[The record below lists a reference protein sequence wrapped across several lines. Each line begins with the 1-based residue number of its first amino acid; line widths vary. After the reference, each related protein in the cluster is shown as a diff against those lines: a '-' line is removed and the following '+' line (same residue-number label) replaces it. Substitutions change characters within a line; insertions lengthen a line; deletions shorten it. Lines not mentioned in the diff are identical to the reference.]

1 LSPKEQKVEAKELR
15 ESLVDQ
21 FKGDKKSQFNRF
33 LIALGSGI
41 LAQDGSKTPTEVL
54 GKALIPAF
62 DSYLK
67 AEQQDKKNILE
78 ATKLRIAEDNNKL
91 LNEVRLATLGA
102 KQNLTTKDMQT
113 IISNAPF
120 SPLRKRIEKQVIE
133 GLANKTITLP
143 GVENQ
148 KFFGRK
154 PDAISDFSKS
164 EVVEEYIN
172 NLVIKEELKRIK
184 AFRDQNQS
192 FASTSN
198 ATNIP
203 TLADL
208 GITF

>member
-1 LSPKEQKVEAKELR
+1 
-15 ESLVDQ
+15 
-21 FKGDKKSQFNRF
+21 
-33 LIALGSGI
+33 
-41 LAQDGSKTPTEVL
+41 
-54 GKALIPAF
+54 
-62 DSYLK
+62 
-67 AEQQDKKNILE
+67 
-78 ATKLRIAEDNNKL
+78 
-91 LNEVRLATLGA
+91 
-102 KQNLTTKDMQT
+102 MQT